1 MKKSDRV
8 VGQVSSGRWLLTI
21 IAGGCLLMLT
31 FLDCR
36 AYLTHPDKP
45 LPVSVEAIFAVITM
59 VFMSYFNKT
68 RDDSGQVGE
77 PEVQSSPVEPQG
89 GVQGSQGQL

>member
-1 MKKSDRV
+1 MKKADRV

-21 IAGGCLLMLT
+21 IAGVCLLMLT

-36 AYLTHPDKP
+36 AYMRYQDKP

-59 VFMSYFNKT
+59 VFMSYFHGKK
-68 RDDSGQVGE
+68 DEISGSNEPGDQNPPVGT
-77 PEVQSSPVEPQG
+77 QG
-89 GVQGSQGQL
+89 GVQGPQGQV

>member
-1 MKKSDRV
+1 MKKADRV

-31 FLDCR
+31 FLDCK
-36 AYLTHPDKP
+36 AYMRYPDKA

-59 VFMSYFNKT
+59 VFMSYFAKPKEIEKESDSSENEEKT
-68 RDDSGQVGE
+68 IR
-77 PEVQSSPVEPQG
+77 
-89 GVQGSQGQL
+89 